1 MVILSRIL
9 EVDMAKIAPAV
20 ILSSL
25 IMLLSQFQAANCQPG
40 MVSETSSS
48 SSTTGDVTI
57 KGYAFK
63 YKERFRNY
71 AEQID
76 NAQTKGWLN
85 AEKASQYKDRLEQ
98 LKAQE
103 ASAGKNGYPKSDVD
117 ALDQAVTKFNMD
129 LTNSEKKESK

>member
-1 MVILSRIL
+1 MS
-9 EVDMAKIAPAV
+9 KIAPAV
-20 ILSSL
+20 LSSL
-25 IMLLSQFQAANCQPG
+25 LVILFAQFQPANCQSG
-40 MVSETSSS
+40 MVSESSSSS
-48 SSTTGDVTI
+48 SSTDEVI

-85 AEKASQYKDRLEQ
+85 AEKAGQYKNRLEQ
-98 LKAQE
+98 LRTLE

-129 LTNSEKKESK
+129 LTNSEQKTGK

>member
-1 MVILSRIL
+1 
-9 EVDMAKIAPAV
+9 MAKIAPAV
-20 ILSSL
+20 LLSSL
-25 IMLLSQFQAANCQPG
+25 IILSSQFQAANGQSG
-40 MVSETSSS
+40 IVSESSSSS
-48 SSTTGDVTI
+48 SSTDKVI

-71 AEQID
+71 AGQID

-103 ASAGKNGYPKSDVD
+103 ASAGKKGYPKSDVD

-129 LTNSEKKESK
+129 LTNSEQKQSR